1 MKVLFNHMVS
11 KFHMKPTMEHY
22 RCVVNLLSCS
32 SNFDEA
38 FRLILTMPCK
48 PDADILESFL
58 AACRDCHEIEL
69 GNYLSK
75 HLLKSEPDNPG
86 NYVAL
91 SNAYTASRR
100 WDEVSYMRYLMK
112 QKDLR
117 KVTGCSWVQI
127 RGELHVFVASDKSHP
142 KIGDVYTTLALLG
155 MEMQFTGYMPTFNG
169 AEILCS

>member
-1 MKVLFNHMVS
+1 
-11 KFHMKPTMEHY
+11 
-22 RCVVNLLSCS
+22 
-32 SNFDEA
+32 
-38 FRLILTMPCK
+38 MPCK
-48 PDADILESFL
+48 PDADILESLL

-100 WDEVSYMRYLMK
+100 WDEVSYM
-112 QKDLR
+112 
-117 KVTGCSWVQI
+117 
-127 RGELHVFVASDKSHP
+127 SDKSHP

>member
-48 PDADILESFL
+48 PDADILESLL

-100 WDEVSYMRYLMK
+100 WMRYH
-112 QKDLR
+112 
-117 KVTGCSWVQI
+117 T
-127 RGELHVFVASDKSHP
+127 
-142 KIGDVYTTLALLG
+142 
-155 MEMQFTGYMPTFNG
+155 
-169 AEILCS
+169 